1 MNTICSQEEIIEKV
15 KEILC
20 SCIPKH
26 IPKEQLTIESELQN
40 LGITSLRYVKIITE
54 IEEAFDFEFNDEDLV
69 LGKFKTINSLILY
82 IEEKVSSK

>member
-82 IEEKVSSK
+82 IEEKVSSI